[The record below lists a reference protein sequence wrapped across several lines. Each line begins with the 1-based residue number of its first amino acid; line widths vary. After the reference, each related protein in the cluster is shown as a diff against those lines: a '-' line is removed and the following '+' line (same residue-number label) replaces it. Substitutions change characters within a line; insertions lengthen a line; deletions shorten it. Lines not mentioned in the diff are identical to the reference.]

1 MRVRTGL
8 CESQALQVFAAHP
21 SKLISRTRNC
31 LIFPRWVQ
39 EGRQTFGSS
48 SLSLLDTELVQS
60 RAMTMNKHRHQFAH
74 DDMYSLS
81 IYPDNAP
88 KTKRGIPPEQPKKP
102 VNRPSAKPLAK
113 RYRKQPFK
121 GITNFVFGV
130 AIAGVLAYGWSTRN
144 EGHLTAEEGA
154 GYYLGIIGGSMML
167 VLLLYPLRKRVRSLA
182 WLGRVPSWFRVHML
196 FGILGPVLVL
206 LHSNFHLGSFNSS
219 VALFSMLTV
228 AGSGLIGR
236 FFYARIHHGL
246 YGRKALASEI
256 SQDAELLKEL
266 VGEDVAGISS
276 LTEALKDYEQRV
288 YARQSGMLS
297 SMFTAATLELREAG
311 IRRRLAK
318 ILRDIINRNS
328 KRYGWSRRERR
339 QRLASATVHLSYYFS
354 AVRKTAQ
361 FGFYERLFALWHVLH
376 LPLFYFLIL
385 TACIH
390 VVAVHQY

>member
-1 MRVRTGL
+1 MRAQTGL
-8 CESQALQVFAAHP
+8 CEARALQVRAARP
-21 SKLISRTRNC
+21 SKLFSRSRPCPTF
-31 LIFPRWVQ
+31 LRWPQ
-39 EGRQTFGSS
+39 EGRQTFESS
-48 SLSLLDTELVQS
+48 TQSLLDSEVVLS
-60 RAMTMNKHRHQFAH
+60 RAMTMNKHRHHFARS
-74 DDMYSLS
+74 DIYSLS
-81 IYPDNAP
+81 IDPENA
-88 KTKRGIPPEQPKKP
+88 KTKSSGLLDQPNAA
-102 VNRPSAKPLAK
+102 VNRSNSSVLAR
-113 RYRKQPFK
+113 RYRKRPLQ
-121 GITNFVFGV
+121 GIVNLAFGI
-130 AIAGVLAYGWSTRN
+130 AIAVVLAYGWSMRE

-167 VLLLYPLRKRVRSLA
+167 VLLLYPLRKRLRALA
-182 WLGRVPSWFRVHML
+182 WLGRVPSWFRIHML

-206 LHSNFHLGSFNSS
+206 LHSNFQLGSFNSS
-219 VALFSMLTV
+219 VALFSMLIV

-236 FFYARIHHGL
+236 FFYTRIHHGL
-246 YGRKALASEI
+246 YGRKALAREF

-297 SMFTAATLELREAG
+297 SMFTAATLKLRETAM
-311 IRRRLAK
+311 RRRLSRV
-318 ILRDIINRNS
+318 LRDIIKRNS
-328 KRYGWSRRERR
+328 QRYGWSRRERR
-339 QRLASATVHLSYYFS
+339 RRLADATAHLSDYFS

-376 LPLFYFLIL
+376 LPLFYFLVL